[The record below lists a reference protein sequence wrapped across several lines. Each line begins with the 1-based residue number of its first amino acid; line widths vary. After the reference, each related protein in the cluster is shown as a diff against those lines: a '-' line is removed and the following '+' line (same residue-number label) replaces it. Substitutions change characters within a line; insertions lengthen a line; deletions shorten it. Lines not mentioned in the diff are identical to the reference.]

1 MQPHVQLERKDETTS
16 KAADG
21 ALKAALSFLSPYTA
35 DTEPETGEGGG
46 ICTYIGPV

>member
-16 KAADG
+16 KAADD

-35 DTEPETGEGGG
+35 DTEPETGEVGSAP
-46 ICTYIGPV
+46 TSALFE